1 MKGRILMIKSIFKQA
16 AGLAALS
23 LWSLQALAALYG
35 TIGAGGAASTLVE
48 LDPATG
54 AVIQTIGSV
63 GYAVNG
69 LTYDATTSTLYATTS
84 TKDATF
90 PDGLIT
96 INMTTGAGAP
106 VGTGAGQ
113 LVNVP
118 SANSS
123 GQLYGWTEESDQP
136 VLWNK
141 AAGTITVIGGGT
153 NSAEQSLAFD
163 NGDVL
168 YFLNYDENLYTIN
181 TTTGAATLVGP
192 VSGITTGYAHHGDF
206 NPATNQL
213 YAINETNDS
222 STPNPRA
229 LYVIDITTRNVVA
242 TLPTVDNLHTLAF
255 TGPAAPVP
263 AATSIPTLSEWG
275 MILLSGLLALGT
287 IFTLRRKHQ

>member
-1 MKGRILMIKSIFKQA
+1 MIRSMFKQA
-16 AGLAALS
+16 ALLATLS

-35 TIGAGGAASTLVE
+35 TIGAGGAGSTLVE
-48 LDPATG
+48 LNPATG
-54 AVIQTIGSV
+54 AVIQTIGPV

-69 LTYDATTSTLYATTS
+69 MTYDATTGTLYATTS
-84 TKDATF
+84 TNDGSFAN
-90 PDGLIT
+90 GLIT
-96 INMTTGAGAP
+96 INMTTGAGTP

-118 SANSS
+118 SANSM
-123 GQLYGWTEESDQP
+123 GQLYGWTEASDDP

-141 AAGTITVIGGGT
+141 AAGTVTVIGESGIGT
-153 NSAEQSLAFD
+153 GEQSLAFD

-213 YAINETNDS
+213 YAINQTNDS

-229 LYVIDITTRNVVA
+229 LYVIDITTQSVVA

-255 TGPAAPVP
+255 TGAAAPAP
-263 AATSIPTLSEWG
+263 APTSIPTLSEWG
-275 MILLSGLLALGT
+275 MILLSSLLALGT
-287 IFTLRRKHQ
+287 IITLRHKRQ